1 MIKINLLPVE
11 ERREIRGIGELIF
24 GIAILG
30 AVFLAIFAVNMWQVN
45 QIKSKEKELKQITAD
60 VKKLEPI
67 KKERDRFIK
76 QNKALEKKISVIKV
90 LEENRTGPLF
100 VMDSLGIIIPKG
112 VWIDTFKE
120 KGLKASMVGVAQNE
134 KTVAEFLRRLEESVY
149 FESVRLKEIKS
160 KKFGSDILKTF
171 KIDTALNYSGK
182 KKEEKKPQKSKKGLK
197 KKS

>member
-30 AVFLAIFAVNMWQVN
+30 AVFLAIFAVNMWQGN
-45 QIKSKEKELKQITAD
+45 QISGKEKELKQITAD
-60 VKKLEPI
+60 VKELEPI
-67 KKERDRFIK
+67 KKKVEVFKKR
-76 QNKALEKKISVIKV
+76 NKALEKKISVIKV

-120 KGLKASMVGVAQNE
+120 KGQRASMVGVAHDE
-134 KTVAEFLRRLEESVY
+134 KTVAEFMRRLDESVY
-149 FESVRLKEIKS
+149 FERVQLKEIKS
-160 KKFGSDILKTF
+160 KQFGGDTLKTF
-171 KIDTALNYSGK
+171 KINTALNYSGK
-182 KKEEKKPQKSKKGLK
+182 KKEEKKPQKGKKGRRK
-197 KKS
+197 